1 MVFTRIKL
9 NELSKDEL
17 LEELLRFDNLSEK
30 INDLTKK
37 MDDFATKFDR
47 AFLELQIFK
56 TCNSLLRKQ
65 ITDLE
70 WLTLDNFQYLRG
82 EMIEICPVPLEV
94 SNDKLDGLV
103 CRALSLTGNISQWSW
118 SMSRLKKKE
127 NVIVKYK
134 SRKLKYKIINK
145 RKIIKNKSKEL
156 NESKFS
162 YNLCISE
169 SMCAGNHCFFFQMS
183 KIKES

>member
-70 WLTLDNFQYLRG
+70 
-82 EMIEICPVPLEV
+82 
-94 SNDKLDGLV
+94 
-103 CRALSLTGNISQWSW
+103 
-118 SMSRLKKKE
+118 
-127 NVIVKYK
+127 
-134 SRKLKYKIINK
+134 
-145 RKIIKNKSKEL
+145 
-156 NESKFS
+156 
-162 YNLCISE
+162 
-169 SMCAGNHCFFFQMS
+169 
-183 KIKES
+183 